1 MKNKNPVYTETLYII
16 LGELICVPI
25 MIGLFALA
33 GYFNRSVVLGG
44 VVGAV
49 LTVANFFFMAVTVSI
64 ATDRAQDQNVK
75 GGQSLL
81 QISMLLRYLTLFAI
95 LFIAAKS
102 KFCHPLAL
110 VLPLIFERP
119 ILTLSEFFRKAG
131 ERKS

>member
-1 MKNKNPVYTETLYII
+1 MKNKNPVYAETLYIV

-33 GYFNRSVVLGG
+33 GHFSRSVVFGGILG
-44 VVGAV
+44 AL
-49 LTVANFFFMAVTVSI
+49 LTIANFFFMAVTVSI

-81 QISMLLRYLTLFAI
+81 QISMLLRYLVLFAI
-95 LFIAAKS
+95 MFVAAKS
-102 KFCHPLAL
+102 KLCHPLAL